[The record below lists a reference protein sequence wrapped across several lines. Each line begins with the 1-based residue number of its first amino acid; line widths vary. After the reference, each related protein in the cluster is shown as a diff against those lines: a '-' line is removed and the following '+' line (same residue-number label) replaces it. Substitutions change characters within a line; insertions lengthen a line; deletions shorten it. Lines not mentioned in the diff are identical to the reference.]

1 MNQKLLVLD
10 IDGTLT
16 NSRKEITPRT
26 KQALFEAMDQGHLV
40 MLASGRPTP
49 GLRRYEKELELVERG
64 GYLLSF
70 NGAKVTR
77 CSDGKVLYQNKVPNE
92 CIKELYHFAEV
103 HDCGIITYDSD
114 IISGRRIDHYLELEA
129 RINGMTLKQ
138 VDNFV
143 EYVNFD
149 VSKCLMTAEPEQAAQ
164 YVTLL
169 SREFEGVLNIGR
181 SEPFFV
187 EITAPGVDKADTL
200 SKIIS
205 EIGIRHEDVICC
217 GDGFND
223 KTMIAYAGLGV
234 AMENAQEEVKAVAD
248 YITASNDADGIAE
261 VVYKFVMQ

>member
-1 MNQKLLVLD
+1 
-10 IDGTLT
+10 
-16 NSRKEITPRT
+16 
-26 KQALFEAMDQGHLV
+26 
-40 MLASGRPTP
+40 
-49 GLRRYEKELELVERG
+49 
-64 GYLLSF
+64 
-70 NGAKVTR
+70 
-77 CSDGKVLYQNKVPNE
+77 
-92 CIKELYHFAEV
+92 
-103 HDCGIITYDSD
+103 
-114 IISGRRIDHYLELEA
+114 
-129 RINGMTLKQ
+129 
-138 VDNFV
+138 
-143 EYVNFD
+143 
-149 VSKCLMTAEPEQAAQ
+149 MTAEPEQAAQ